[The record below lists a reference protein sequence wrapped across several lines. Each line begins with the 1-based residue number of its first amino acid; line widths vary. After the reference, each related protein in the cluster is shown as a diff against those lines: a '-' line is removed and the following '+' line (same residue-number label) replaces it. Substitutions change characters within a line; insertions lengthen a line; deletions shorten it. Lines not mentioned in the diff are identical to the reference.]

1 MQNIVNSPSMLALLL
16 DALWVSSTWA
26 MQWGACISKPQS
38 THLTKI
44 HFHTLVGDSVG
55 SEDGKY
61 VGVSVGTFV
70 GSLVDGDLL
79 GLRVKGDNTGELVGL
94 LVIRELGV
102 IVGLQEGPQDGATVG
117 TFVVSLVK
125 GDKDGDLL
133 GLRVMGDNT
142 GALVGLSVIGLQV
155 GPQVGAM
162 VGETEGMVVGPR
174 VIGAALG

>member
-1 MQNIVNSPSMLALLL
+1 M
-16 DALWVSSTWA
+16 
-26 MQWGACISKPQS
+26 
-38 THLTKI
+38 
-44 HFHTLVGDSVG
+44 
-55 SEDGKY
+55 
-61 VGVSVGTFV
+61 

-102 IVGLQEGPQDGATVG
+102 IVGLQEGLQDGATVG

-142 GALVGLSVIGLQV
+142 GALVGLPVIGEFVVIV
-155 GPQVGAM
+155 GPQ